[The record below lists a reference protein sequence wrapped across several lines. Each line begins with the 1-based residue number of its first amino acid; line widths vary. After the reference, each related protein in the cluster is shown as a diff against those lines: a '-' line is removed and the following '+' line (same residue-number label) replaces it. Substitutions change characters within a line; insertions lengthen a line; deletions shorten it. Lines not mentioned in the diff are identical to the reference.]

1 MTYLQD
7 KYTKEVIPHL
17 IKEMGATNPN
27 AIPKLTKVTVN
38 VGIGSMVTGGN
49 KDFAFIEN
57 SIAEI
62 TGQKPV
68 LRKAKKAISNF
79 KLRAGLPVGLHS
91 TLRGDRMYDFVG
103 RLVNIALPRVRDF
116 RGISARGFDGQGN
129 FNIGLEDCTIFPEVN
144 QDKLTRTHG
153 LQVTVCTTAKDN
165 KGAYLLLKALGFPF
179 RDLPK
184 EVKAPKSKK

>member
-7 KYTKEVIPHL
+7 KYTKEVIPL
-17 IKEMGATNPN
+17 LEKEMGATNPN

-38 VGIGSMVTGGN
+38 VGIGSMITGGN
-49 KDFAFIEN
+49 KDYAFIEN
-57 SIAEI
+57 SLAEI

-91 TLRGDRMYDFVG
+91 TLRGDRMYDFIG

-129 FNIGLEDCTIFPEVN
+129 FNLGLEDCTIFPEVN
-144 QDKLTRTHG
+144 QEKLPRSHG
-153 LQVTVCTTAKDN
+153 LQVSVCTTAKDN

-179 RDLPK
+179 RDQPK

>member
-7 KYTKEVIPHL
+7 KYTKEVIPAL
-17 IKEMGATNPN
+17 EKELGKANPN
-27 AIPKLTKVTVN
+27 AIPKLTKVTIN

-49 KDFAFIEN
+49 KDYSFVEN
-57 SIAEI
+57 SLSEI

-79 KLRAGLPVGLHS
+79 KLRAGLPVGLHV
-91 TLRGDRMYDFVG
+91 TLRGDRMYDFIA

-129 FNIGLEDCTIFPEVN
+129 FNLGLEDCTIFPEVS
-144 QDKLTRTHG
+144 QDKLVKSHG
-153 LQVTVCTTAKDN
+153 LQVTVNTTAKDN
-165 KGAYLLLKALGFPF
+165 KGAYLLLKTLGFPF
-179 RDLPK
+179 RDKPK
-184 EVKAPKSKK
+184 ESKSKSKK